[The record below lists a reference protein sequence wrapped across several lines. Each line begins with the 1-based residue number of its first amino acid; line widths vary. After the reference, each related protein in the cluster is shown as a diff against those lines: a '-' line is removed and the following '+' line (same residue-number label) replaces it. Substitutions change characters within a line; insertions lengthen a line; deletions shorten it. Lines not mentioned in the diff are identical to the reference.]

1 MLPRCYHAVTPRQW
15 LTVRILSMTPRASS
29 RLRSDSTCFCQCI
42 GNGAA
47 VCTALGITPSSRW
60 ISTGEPV
67 LHGSGRCGQVLEV
80 DDAKRCSSHSS
91 ILELLAGVHSNG
103 SATGRT
109 GTTVRGGQE
118 HESIESVVCAKP
130 PAFRPPCLSVD
141 LIGGCW
147 VTAGSAAAP
156 TDGKFGNTILSCT
169 DSGR

>member
-1 MLPRCYHAVTPRQW
+1 M
-15 LTVRILSMTPRASS
+15 
-29 RLRSDSTCFCQCI
+29 
-42 GNGAA
+42 
-47 VCTALGITPSSRW
+47 
-60 ISTGEPV
+60 
-67 LHGSGRCGQVLEV
+67 HGSGRCGQVLKV

-130 PAFRPPCLSVD
+130 PAFRLPCLSVD
-141 LIGGCW
+141 LVGGCW

-156 TDGKFGNTILSCT
+156 TDGKFGDTIPRSIIASH
-169 DSGR
+169 DR